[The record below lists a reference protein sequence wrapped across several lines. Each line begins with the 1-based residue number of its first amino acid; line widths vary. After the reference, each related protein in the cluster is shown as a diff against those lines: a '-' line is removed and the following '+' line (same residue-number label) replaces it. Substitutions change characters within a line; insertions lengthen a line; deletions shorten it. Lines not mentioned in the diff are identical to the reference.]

1 MSYGAQ
7 TKLGV
12 ARQTNVGSFAT
23 DPGSFHAFGFL
34 SEDVGL
40 EKQEVIGQNNNGVF
54 DEGAVYD
61 GPSNVA
67 GTIGFELQPRNLGAA
82 LAMVIN
88 HSPASVTSGD
98 IRTLSFLPTTVDYNS
113 THVKAPWS
121 MYKQWTDAASA
132 EHFYDLQPT
141 GLEITL
147 RQGAFTQGN
156 VTIAGG
162 VRAATGIGSLDINT
176 GATDRR
182 TLYPWNVASIS
193 YGGSAVQNY
202 SDITVSVQENI
213 EPLYTINGTLAPFKY
228 TRSAFRQVVV
238 SGNFYLTDRTM
249 LNNFQAST
257 KARLLVTCINTLAA
271 IQSGYYN
278 TLVIDVPQLKISAFK
293 PATSGPGEVQ
303 VPFTARG
310 ELDPSSSYAIKFTLT
325 TTWQGGF

>member
-7 TKLGV
+7 VKLGV
-12 ARQTNVGSFAT
+12 ARQTNAGSYAS
-23 DPGSFHAFGFL
+23 DPGSFHGFGFL

-40 EKQEVIGQNNNGVF
+40 EKGEVIGQNNNGVF

-67 GTIGFELQPRNLGAA
+67 GTLSFDLTPRNIGAA
-82 LAMVIN
+82 LAMVVN
-88 HSPASVTSGD
+88 HAPASVTSAD
-98 IRTLSFLPTTVDYNS
+98 IRTLSFLPTTVDFSS
-113 THVKAPWS
+113 TLIKAPWS

-156 VTIAGG
+156 VSIAGG
-162 VRAATGIGSLDINT
+162 VRRSTGIGSLDIAT
-176 GATDRR
+176 GANDRR
-182 TLYPWNVASIS
+182 TLFPWNVASIS

-202 SDITVSVQENI
+202 SDITINVQENI

-228 TRSAFRQVVV
+228 TRSTFRQVTV

-249 LNNFQAST
+249 LNNFDAGTQ
-257 KARLLVTCINTLAA
+257 ARLLVTCINTLAA

-278 TLVIDVPQLKISAFK
+278 TLIIDVPQMKISEFK
-293 PATSGPGEVQ
+293 PGTSGPGEVA

-310 ELDPSSSYAIKFTLT
+310 VLDPSSNYAIKFTLT
-325 TTWQGGF
+325 TTWQAGF